1 MGDSIT
7 LSSGNYIGQVD
18 YSDLVVCFTS
28 GTEIVTKRG
37 KQPIENLRVGDMIV
51 TRNNGLQPLKW
62 IGSKTV
68 SAEGKATPIC
78 ISAGTLGNSS
88 DLLIS
93 PNHRMLIS
101 AASSD
106 LLFGQQKVLINA
118 KHLLRTPRHL

>member
-1 MGDSIT
+1 ME
-7 LSSGNYIGQVD
+7 
-18 YSDLVVCFTS
+18 YSDLVVCFTYS
-28 GTEIVTKRG
+28 TEILTKRG

-51 TRNNGLQPLKW
+51 TRNNGLQPLNW

-68 SAEGKATPIC
+68 PAEGKASPIC
-78 ISAGTLGNSS
+78 ISAGTLGNLS

-118 KHLLRTPRHL
+118 KRLLRTPRHL

>member
-28 GTEIVTKRG
+28 GTEILTKRG

-68 SAEGKATPIC
+68 PAE
-78 ISAGTLGNSS
+78 
-88 DLLIS
+88 
-93 PNHRMLIS
+93 
-101 AASSD
+101 
-106 LLFGQQKVLINA
+106 A
-118 KHLLRTPRHL
+118 KLRQFAFQLARLVTRAIY

>member
-7 LSSGNYIGQVD
+7 LSSDNYIGQVE
-18 YSDLVVCFTS
+18 YSDLVVCFTYS
-28 GTEIVTKRG
+28 TEILAKRG

-51 TRNNGLQPLKW
+51 TRNNGLQPLNW

-68 SAEGKATPIC
+68 PAEGKASPIC
-78 ISAGTLGNSS
+78 ISAGTLGNLS

-118 KHLLRTPRHL
+118 KRLLRTPRHL